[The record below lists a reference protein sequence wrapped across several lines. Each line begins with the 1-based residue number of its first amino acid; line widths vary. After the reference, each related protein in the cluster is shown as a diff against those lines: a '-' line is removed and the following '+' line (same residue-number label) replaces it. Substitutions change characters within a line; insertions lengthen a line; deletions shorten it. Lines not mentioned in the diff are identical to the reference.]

1 MVTPGKQWS
10 ISHIRQG
17 WGKEGRRAKARGS
30 LLPAPWDE
38 RATLPWFCVIR
49 AEVRKVANPRV
60 LRLIG
65 HGIHPII
72 ILNGKSEFP
81 WCGVTGRPW
90 TEGSLQAH
98 LGPGVGF
105 SAPGVRAIQEPLLR
119 TVAAST
125 PPPPGRPPELP
136 KACVQATSFPTED
149 DAHRPQFS
157 RRSLILL
164 LPRSGWFFKCV
175 SVRYSQTC
183 HVRTFT
189 DEGTV
194 LWQSVSVS
202 ASKCHGRSTVRT
214 WSLSCSP
221 ALGRD
226 LDLVAVATGQRSSL
240 TVDPLPI
247 MSPFAL

>member
-1 MVTPGKQWS
+1 MD
-10 ISHIRQG
+10 
-17 WGKEGRRAKARGS
+17 RG
-30 LLPAPWDE
+30 LPSGP
-38 RATLPWFCVIR
+38 
-49 AEVRKVANPRV
+49 
-60 LRLIG
+60 
-65 HGIHPII
+65 
-72 ILNGKSEFP
+72 
-81 WCGVTGRPW
+81 
-90 TEGSLQAH
+90 
-98 LGPGVGF
+98 LGPRGGLLCTR
-105 SAPGVRAIQEPLLR
+105 SQSHTRALAQDR
-119 TVAAST
+119 SRQR